1 MTDTAEGGV
10 AAPSD
15 AAAVSTGSEGTS
27 LAAASGVEAAG
38 APSPQVPDTCAPE
51 GLTPEELAEV
61 HAHNA
66 WVRALDAALTDI
78 RQRSYEGKLTTMARW
93 RKRSVAPE
101 GMSAQEFEQKFA
113 AYLDEHEHAEAK
125 PVMGRLA
132 APKPLAVELEGR
144 EVPEDEPLTEPSV
157 VDIALMQGKKA
168 TYLYS
173 AALLS
178 HSFAMALYHT
188 AEDNDVATFVDVVR
202 TESSTY
208 PRPVGIDSFMNPP
221 YLWAPARTREVYQKT
236 IATSSFKDI
245 HETQASNGRT
255 YYYSDM
261 YLSEAQARSLAEW
274 YGVEQQRNP

>member
-1 MTDTAEGGV
+1 MTDTAEVGL
-10 AAPSD
+10 AALSD
-15 AAAVSTGSEGTS
+15 AATVSTGSEGTL
-27 LAAASGVEAAG
+27 LAAASRVEAAG
-38 APSPQVPDTCAPE
+38 APSPQVPDVCDPE
-51 GLTPEELAEV
+51 EPTPEELAEI

-144 EVPEDEPLTEPSV
+144 EVPEDEPLPEPSV

-178 HSFAMALYHT
+178 HSFAKALYHT
-188 AEDNDVATFVDVVR
+188 A
-202 TESSTY
+202 
-208 PRPVGIDSFMNPP
+208 
-221 YLWAPARTREVYQKT
+221 
-236 IATSSFKDI
+236 
-245 HETQASNGRT
+245 
-255 YYYSDM
+255 
-261 YLSEAQARSLAEW
+261 
-274 YGVEQQRNP
+274 